1 MIIYGKAIHKKYHK
15 VIVIVLVVIISL
27 FLISCSK
34 IYDMEFDPTTATI
47 RAVFNSKGN

>member
-1 MIIYGKAIHKKYHK
+1 MIIFGRAIHKKYHK
-15 VIVIVLVVIISL
+15 VIVIVLVIIISL

>member
-1 MIIYGKAIHKKYHK
+1 KYHK
-15 VIVIVLVVIISL
+15 VIVIVLIVIISL

-34 IYDMEFDPTTATI
+34 IHDMEFDPTTATI